1 MTAALQKSKTL
12 EVFPVVTE
20 KAASLQANGNQ
31 YAFYCDL
38 DANKL
43 QIKNAVE
50 ALKPGIKVTEVRTL
64 VLRGKVKRMGRSI
77 GKRSNRK
84 KAFVRLQAGQ
94 TLELFESV

>member
-1 MTAALQKSKTL
+1 MTTSQLRKRKI

-20 KAASLQANGNQ
+20 KASSLQATANQ

-38 DANKL
+38 NANKL
-43 QIKNAVE
+43 EIKDAVE
-50 ALKPGIKVTEVRTL
+50 ALKSGIKVEEIRTL

-84 KAFVRLQAGQ
+84 KAFVRLAAGQ